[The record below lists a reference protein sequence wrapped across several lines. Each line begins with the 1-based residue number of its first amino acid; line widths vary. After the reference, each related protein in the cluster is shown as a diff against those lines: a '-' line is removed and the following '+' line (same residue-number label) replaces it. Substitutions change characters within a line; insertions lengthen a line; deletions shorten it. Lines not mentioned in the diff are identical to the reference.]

1 MGKSGWRKLQCEFS
15 AHFLSADWSSWRS
28 GRSQCTLSIHRGS
41 QCRAASVLSAH
52 TLAYRALTSPC
63 RQAPS
68 CWRPPSCKRVRV
80 WVCLFGFFSSQF
92 WKPQA
97 FTIPK
102 EKKIAGWILTPLA
115 KQITVTYIQKCLK
128 QYSGMLKCS
137 PFSLFPPGPVTAQE
151 LLWAKA
157 TSASSTKEILQPKDC
172 SSGKICLLNSSQFCM
187 LCQWRKQD
195 KNRKQEKKRL
205 TPQCCGIEMP
215 QHQQSGATDLSMPR
229 KGLRHRCS
237 SSLC

>member
-15 AHFLSADWSSWRS
+15 AHFLSADWTSWRS

-68 CWRPPSCKRVRV
+68 CWRLPSHKRVHV
-80 WVCLFGFFSSQF
+80 WFGFFFFPFSS
-92 WKPQA
+92 QA

-102 EKKIAGWILTPLA
+102 EKKNNRMN
-115 KQITVTYIQKCLK
+115 TY
-128 QYSGMLKCS
+128 
-137 PFSLFPPGPVTAQE
+137 
-151 LLWAKA
+151 
-157 TSASSTKEILQPKDC
+157 
-172 SSGKICLLNSSQFCM
+172 SSGKANHNHNLQVKTAFWILPNFACYANEENKIKTESK
-187 LCQWRKQD
+187 RK
-195 KNRKQEKKRL
+195 KACTSTLWSEKR
-205 TPQCCGIEMP
+205 CP
-215 QHQQSGATDLSMPR
+215 QHQQCGATDLFVPG
-229 KGLRHRCS
+229 KGLCHRCN